1 MIAYKRSV
9 IDACSGHIAPIS
21 AILVDKKRK
30 KLRQYTVFV
39 RVFETRT
46 RPNRILKERVKLE

>member
-9 IDACSGHIAPIS
+9 IDACSGHIASIS

-30 KLRQYTVFV
+30 KLRQFTVFV

-46 RPNRILKERVKLE
+46 RLNRILKERVKLE